1 MSQYEESIIQE
12 LAPSWAQEILFRL
25 SDSAIE
31 FVNAIRILFSELSSH
46 VTQLRLD
53 NAFRNDSGA
62 VRSRSFGH
70 RGRGG
75 NSRTGFSQHTRIL
88 LDYFYGLEKIW
99 RYSPS
104 FKSETSESASASK
117 ALQNGEYVDCMQACL
132 SERLDDKHR
141 SCKRIPS
148 RTFFS
153 IFKEISQF
161 SMGKQNFSLSRS
173 SIWAFFDPT
182 SFHEGIAT
190 STQMSKTAWDKD
202 NYLLGRFVDIRIE
215 QGGIAEECTKVKKLA
230 SSIGKAQAMSIAL
243 LPGRLMTR
251 RLIELNNEALRKKIR
266 IGTHRNSHILLPEVP
281 KVEVFTYASDSDW
294 GIVQGLCGDTR
305 QETGFCSAQGLRAF
319 VDPPSEFFDSPT
331 LKFRPFCTQSSRLSF
346 KDTYTDGMVNIRKD
360 IQQDRYEFWN
370 ARCGYVRSPG
380 EPQTVEICQLET
392 VTKSSSNGRFQSP
405 VEYLDESI
413 LLPTLE
419 PGHEDNPI
427 GLPREINLDTNNSLV
442 ENRDLVPRS
451 NQNSDSI
458 NNQNN
463 SRRSAPGTYKRKFDN
478 VEEQGFVA

>member
-53 NAFRNDSGA
+53 NAFMNVKIPGNALQILSASSNPLFDPKELVEIWRQIRQFRRLLFQHEDSGA

-75 NSRTGFSQHTRIL
+75 NSRTGFSRHTRIL
-88 LDYFYGLEKIW
+88 LDYFYGLEKIR

-117 ALQNGEYVDCMQACL
+117 ALQNGESVDCMQAFL
-132 SERLDDKHR
+132 SERLDEKHR

-148 RTFFS
+148 RTCFS

-161 SMGKQNFSLSRS
+161 SMVKQKFSLSRS
-173 SIWAFFDPT
+173 SIWAFLDPN

-190 STQMSKTAWDKD
+190 RKETLIVS
-202 NYLLGRFVDIRIE
+202 L
-215 QGGIAEECTKVKKLA
+215 TKPKNSGNENQYTTDDVRNTKIQVKKLA

-266 IGTHRNSHILLPEVP
+266 TGT
-281 KVEVFTYASDSDW
+281 
-294 GIVQGLCGDTR
+294 Q
-305 QETGFCSAQGLRAF
+305 QETGSCSAQGLRA
-319 VDPPSEFFDSPT
+319 VVEPPSEFFDSPT
-331 LKFRPFCTQSSRLSF
+331 LKFRLFCIQSSRLSF
-346 KDTYTDGMVNIRKD
+346 KDAYTDGMVNIRKD
-360 IQQDRYEFWN
+360 IQQDRYEVWT

-392 VTKSSSNGRFQSP
+392 ITKSSRNGRFQSP
-405 VEYLDESI
+405 VE
-413 LLPTLE
+413 
-419 PGHEDNPI
+419 
-427 GLPREINLDTNNSLV
+427 
-442 ENRDLVPRS
+442 
-451 NQNSDSI
+451 
-458 NNQNN
+458 
-463 SRRSAPGTYKRKFDN
+463 
-478 VEEQGFVA
+478 